1 LLPKSVIDESKN
13 ILFAKELNQFSSLLQ
28 MMELY
33 KNYEKEV
40 YGKIK
45 LYARSTL
52 EELKLFKINKTKN
65 KDETTKEEMKDTK
78 SEWKDKS
85 PGKDWNTLKK
95 KQDMGKPMSAEIKCT
110 RCSNV
115 MSRVVNG
122 SRTFL
127 GINPKLKM
135 EIQESIKK
143 KFKTFFDKFKIGEV
157 VPMTPNDAT
166 ATVQQMLFEFPDSQS
181 Q

>member
-1 LLPKSVIDESKN
+1 
-13 ILFAKELNQFSSLLQ
+13 
-28 MMELY
+28 
-33 KNYEKEV
+33 
-40 YGKIK
+40 
-45 LYARSTL
+45 
-52 EELKLFKINKTKN
+52 LKLFKVNKTKN
-65 KDETTKEEMKDTK
+65 KDESTKEEIKNTK

-85 PGKDWNTLKK
+85 PGKDWSTPKK

-110 RCSNV
+110 RCSKFHKGNAESCYSV
-115 MSRVVNG
+115 MSGVVNG

-143 KFKTFFDKFKIGEV
+143 KFKNFFDKFKIGEV